1 MLRGCQKKIV
11 FLKNTGSKLFDEA
24 YFVIS
29 DKADSEKICRTDMIT
44 EANRI
49 IDECIGDRDGA
60 YKDGIFSKLGR
71 IVKRGFLPFS
81 LGVCLSL
88 GVIIM
93 FAILSK

>member
-29 DKADSEKICRTDMIT
+29 DKAKESAPPDLIK

-49 IDECIGDRDGA
+49 IEENVLGKEKIDLSDSLIKRLFKNRVVVFLLGA
-60 YKDGIFSKLGR
+60 LISGTTASIILLIFN
-71 IVKRGFLPFS
+71 
-81 LGVCLSL
+81 
-88 GVIIM
+88 
-93 FAILSK
+93 

>member
-29 DKADSEKICRTDMIT
+29 DNASEDKICDSDMIT

-49 IDECIGDRDGA
+49 IDECIGSCDNLA
-60 YKDGIFSKLGR
+60 GR
-71 IVKRGFLPFS
+71 GSFGRALGFLKHVALPFFVGAMAS
-81 LGVCLSL
+81 VA
-88 GVIIM
+88 VIIM
-93 FAILSK
+93 FILIN

>member
-29 DKADSEKICRTDMIT
+29 DKAKESAPPDLIR

-49 IDECIGDRDGA
+49 IEENVLAKEKVDLGDTLIKRLLKNRVVVFLLGA
-60 YKDGIFSKLGR
+60 LISGTITSV
-71 IVKRGFLPFS
+71 IVL
-81 LGVCLSL
+81 
-88 GVIIM
+88 
-93 FAILSK
+93 ILN